1 MTNVSVDYT
10 PNGTYSTYDDGVM
23 TAYKMTLTFKELEA
37 VYNDDYE
44 EGRSINSGLPAEIG
58 F

>member
-1 MTNVSVDYT
+1 MFGVDYT

-44 EGRSINSGLPAEIG
+44 KVHQQSLDYQWK
-58 F
+58 